1 MLGQPACHPGKSVH
15 NIKYGTVLGSSIFHP
30 RDIVPREEVPVLR
43 RRQRGTKREAT
54 FNRIRRPESSSTPFH
69 SQPSVSS
76 RLLLWALLLLPGND
90 SLTGRFVCP
99 SFLLPLSDWG
109 HDHWT
114 CIFKGNG
121 SLCLQWNC
129 ILSESSTCP
138 PPPPLPTHRTGAV
151 AGGGNGTKLQG
162 C

>member
-54 FNRIRRPESSSTPFH
+54 FNRIRRPESSSTLFQ

-76 RLLLWALLLLPGND
+76 RLLLWALLLMPGND
-90 SLTGRFVCP
+90 SLTGRFLCP
-99 SFLLPLSDWG
+99 SFLLPLSDCG
-109 HDHWT
+109 RET
-114 CIFKGNG
+114 TIGRA
-121 SLCLQWNC
+121 
-129 ILSESSTCP
+129 SSKEMAPSVCSGIAFYQSHPLVLRLRLCP
-138 PPPPLPTHRTGAV
+138 PTG
-151 AGGGNGTKLQG
+151 QEQ
-162 C
+162 